1 MQTPLPG
8 RVAAVAVSY
17 ENCRIQSAIEVMES
31 FRGTETRGFR
41 SAFTLLIITFGS
53 MLCLSQQGSRDTIP
67 LQSATTLLRS
77 RQFPAAVE
85 AYHKILKADPHNEKA
100 ELGLAA
106 AYYGVYN
113 YDETRR
119 VLRAAAAAHPNSAS
133 ALVEIGKL
141 DIHLLHY
148 DDAIVELK
156 RAVRRNP
163 ASAAAREQ
171 LGVAYQAKG
180 DEDAALAEFN
190 QALRLA
196 PDSASAHY
204 FRGTLYADRDDNN
217 RAYEEAKEAF
227 RLEPN
232 TQTRELLG
240 KTAVRANRC
249 KEAADVLAP
258 LADSGETNPEDLY
271 LLSRAYKCA
280 DQPQRAQEVQEE
292 YEKRSKKVQDAKTHK
307 MNADHLAAN
316 AGEMARKNQLAPAL
330 DLLQQ
335 ALAEDPENGPSL
347 AQLAK
352 IDFSRGDVSKA
363 QQEIA
368 QALRGDPYNPDYL
381 YVQGKVLEG
390 IDPRAA
396 LEAFRQTVLVN
407 PKESDAYYEM
417 GEIYLKLGDR
427 NQATHALRKAVQLSP
442 EDPEYRKA
450 LSELQARP
458 ER

>member
-1 MQTPLPG
+1 MNIG
-8 RVAAVAVSY
+8 RVRFLCVVF
-17 ENCRIQSAIEVMES
+17 VV
-31 FRGTETRGFR
+31 
-41 SAFTLLIITFGS
+41 TFGS
-53 MLCLSQQGSRDTIP
+53 IFCLAQRDSSNSHE
-67 LQSATTLLRS
+67 LVEENTLLRR

-85 AYHKILKADPHNEKA
+85 AYQKILKTDPHNEKA

-113 YDETRR
+113 YDQTRR
-119 VLRAAAAAHPNSAS
+119 VLREAAAAHPNSAA

-163 ASAAAREQ
+163 TSAAAREQ

-190 QALRLA
+190 HALRLA
-196 PDSASAHY
+196 PDSASTHY
-204 FRGTLYADRDDNN
+204 FRGTLYADRNDNS
-217 RAYEEAKEAF
+217 RAYEDAKEAL

-249 KEAADVLAP
+249 KEAVDVLAP
-258 LADSGETNPEDLY
+258 LVDSEETNPEDLY

-352 IDFSRGDVSKA
+352 IDFSRCDVSKA

-368 QALRGDPYNPDYL
+368 RALRGDPYNPDYL
-381 YVQGKVLEG
+381 YVQGKILQST
-390 IDPRAA
+390 DPRAA

-417 GEIYLKLGDR
+417 GEIYVKLGDR
-427 NQATHALRKAVQLSP
+427 NQATQALRKAVQLSP

-450 LSELQARP
+450 LSELEARP
-458 ER
+458 VR